1 MAGIRRMAGLVERV
15 HCDTSLAAE
24 WLIDGARSAA
34 GADDVLAE
42 LCDRLNACGVPLWRV
57 AVFVRTLHPQI
68 MGRSFLWRRE
78 HGVKVGEAP
87 YELLDTDEY
96 RDSPVTHV
104 STTGRSLRR
113 QLADPNCPT
122 DFTVLR
128 DLREEGATD
137 YLVSP
142 LVFTDGTVHIAT
154 WTTQQP
160 GGFTAEQLAGIEA
173 IIRPLARVAEVRAL
187 QRTAANLLDTYVG
200 THAGERILGGQIRRG
215 DTEAIDA
222 AIWFSDMRS
231 STMLAELM
239 PPREFIDLLNRYFDC
254 QIPTILDH
262 GGEILKFMGDG
273 LLAIFPIG
281 DAEVS
286 EVCGR
291 ALGAARIARAEIEK
305 LGAPEPVANSDR
317 PRFGLA
323 LHLGRVLYG
332 NIGSANRLDF
342 TCIGPAVNL
351 AARIE
356 KLAGEIGH
364 AILASREFAAGCGIG
379 LARIGSFRLPG
390 FAAKQSV
397 YGLAEISSP
406 AAP

>member
-1 MAGIRRMAGLVERV
+1 MAELVDMA
-15 HCDTSLAAE
+15 HCNTSLVAE

-34 GADDVLAE
+34 EADDVLAE
-42 LCDRLNACGVPLWRV
+42 LCDRLTACGIPLWRV
-57 AVFVRTLHPQI
+57 GVFVRTLHPQI
-68 MGRSFLWRRE
+68 MGRRFLWRRE
-78 HGVKVGEAP
+78 RGVEIRTAP
-87 YELLDTDEY
+87 YEMLDTDEF
-96 RDSPVTHV
+96 RDSPVTRV
-104 STTGRSLRR
+104 STTGQSLRR
-113 QLADPNCPT
+113 QLADPNCPM
-122 DFTVLR
+122 DFAVLH

-160 GGFTAEQLAGIEA
+160 DGFTPEQLAGIEA
-173 IIRPLARVAEVRAL
+173 IIRPLARVAEVRVL
-187 QRTAANLLDTYVG
+187 RRTAANLLDTYVG
-200 THAGERILGGQIRRG
+200 NHAGERILAGRIRRG

-222 AIWFSDMRS
+222 AIWFSDMRG
-231 STMLAELM
+231 STMLAELL
-239 PPREFIDLLNRYFDC
+239 PPQGFIDLLNRYFDC

-262 GGEILKFMGDG
+262 GGEVLKFMGDG

-281 DAEVS
+281 DAAES

-291 ALGAARIARAEIEK
+291 TLSAARIACANIEG
-305 LGAPEPVANSDR
+305 LAAPELLANADR

-332 NIGSANRLDF
+332 NIGSAGRLDF

-356 KLAGEIGH
+356 KLAGKLGH
-364 AILASREFAAGCGIG
+364 AILASREFADCCGAD
-379 LARIGSFRLPG
+379 LARIGSFRLSG
-390 FAAKQSV
+390 FAARQTV
-397 YGLAEISSP
+397 YGPAEKSSP
-406 AAP
+406 AGP

>member
-1 MAGIRRMAGLVERV
+1 MVR
-15 HCDTSLAAE
+15 CDTSEVAE

-34 GADDVLAE
+34 EAHDVLAE
-42 LCDRLNACGVPLWRV
+42 LCDKLTVCGIPLWRV
-57 AVFVRTLHPQI
+57 GVFVRTLHPQI
-68 MGRSFLWRRE
+68 MGRRFLWRPGN
-78 HGVKVGEAP
+78 GVDIRDAP
-87 YELLDTDEY
+87 YDLLDTEEF
-96 RDSPVTHV
+96 RGSPVTYV
-104 STTGRSLRR
+104 SGTGQPLRR
-113 QLADPNCPT
+113 RLADSACPM
-122 DFTVLR
+122 DFAVL
-128 DLREEGATD
+128 DELRAQGATD

-142 LVFTDGTVHIAT
+142 LVFTDSTVHVAT
-154 WTTQQP
+154 WTTQQC
-160 GGFTAEQLAGIEA
+160 GGFTPEQLAGIEA

-200 THAGERILGGQIRRG
+200 NHAGERILGGRIRRG

-231 STMLAELM
+231 STMLAELL
-239 PPREFIDLLNRYFDC
+239 PPQGFIDLLNRYFDC
-254 QIPTILDH
+254 QIPAILDH
-262 GGEILKFMGDG
+262 GGEVLKFMGDG

-281 DAEVS
+281 TSEAG

-291 ALGAARIARAEIEK
+291 ALKAARTACANIDG
-305 LGAPEPVANSDR
+305 LDTPEPLANADR

-356 KLAGEIGH
+356 KLAGELGH
-364 AILASREFAAGCGIG
+364 AVLASQEFGDCCGAR
-379 LARIGSFRLPG
+379 LAQIGSFDLAG
-390 FAAKQSV
+390 FATKQTV
-397 YGLAEISSP
+397 FGLPETASRTRGTRDGRP
-406 AAP
+406 DP

>member
-1 MAGIRRMAGLVERV
+1 MAGLVERV
-15 HCDTSLAAE
+15 HCDTSLVAE

-34 GADDVLAE
+34 GAHDVLAE
-42 LCDRLNACGVPLWRV
+42 LCDRLNECGVPLWRV
-57 AVFVRTLHPQI
+57 GVFVRTLHPQI
-68 MGRSFLWRRE
+68 MGRRFLWRRE
-78 HGVKVGEAP
+78 RGVEVREAP
-87 YELLDTDEY
+87 YEILDTDEF

-104 STTGRSLRR
+104 SNTGQSLRR
-113 QLADPNCPT
+113 QLADPNCPM
-122 DFTVLR
+122 DFAL
-128 DLREEGATD
+128 LRELREDCATD

-142 LVFTDGTVHIAT
+142 LVFTDGTVHTAT

-160 GGFTAEQLAGIEA
+160 GGFTGEQLAGIEV

-187 QRTAANLLDTYVG
+187 QRTAASLLDTYVG
-200 THAGERILGGQIRRG
+200 NHAGERIRGGRIRRG
-215 DTEAIDA
+215 DTEAINA

-231 STMLAELM
+231 STVLAELL
-239 PPREFIDLLNRYFDC
+239 PPQGFIDLLNRYFDC

-262 GGEILKFMGDG
+262 GGEVLKFMGDG

-281 DAEVS
+281 DAEVG

-291 ALGAARIARAEIEK
+291 ALGAARIASAEIES
-305 LGAPEPVANSDR
+305 LGAPEPSLANPDR

-323 LHLGRVLYG
+323 LHLGQVLYG

-364 AILASREFAAGCGIG
+364 AILASREFAAGCGTG

-397 YGLAEISSP
+397 YGLAETSSTV
-406 AAP
+406 AP